1 MKIIIRKWWKIVK
14 SCRESLRAPSNVA
27 KHTVKNEMVLNSK
40 RTKIVTFLG
49 NFQTICL
56 CNLKI
61 VLRFCWCSFQTKK
74 PIIVFLIIFC
84 LIKTDLSD
92 NTILVFYRK
101 LLIFKNSPKLTIF
114 GIFNYVFFVQS
125 SRFTRNVE
133 CDFFFD
139 FQTPYSILQIDK
151 FSHGSSRAHSPPFLH
166 WTVL

>member
-1 MKIIIRKWWKIVK
+1 MK

-27 KHTVKNEMVLNSK
+27 KHTVKNEMVLTSN

-49 NFQTICL
+49 NFHTMCL

-92 NTILVFYRK
+92 NTILSQASDFQK
-101 LLIFKNSPKLTIF
+101 LAKIDHIWHFWLFFVRSKCKRSLLLLTMLKETYYVIFKHR
-114 GIFNYVFFVQS
+114 VA
-125 SRFTRNVE
+125 
-133 CDFFFD
+133 
-139 FQTPYSILQIDK
+139 ILQIDK